1 MIFFFSCLFFGS
13 KKILIILY
21 WLLSPF
27 QDQSLV
33 PKYWGNMTGQ
43 TQLEKVFC
51 AQRSGFIIEK
61 EAMRTVN
68 YPSCI
73 CSQSAL
79 QHYIVSL
86 HIHNSGSPKLLILL
100 RHIQVLDLPPIISST
115 YISIGLV
122 AHLQHLAKLNKK
134 SLQFHT
140 HPPPLFLNHFW
151 ANTPLL
157 RKPSEF

>member
-1 MIFFFSCLFFGS
+1 MILPLGLSSSYCCKTGLLLYAQVAQGDCYSLRNSSDWSQVRMIFFFSCLFFGS

-43 TQLEKVFC
+43 TQLQKVFC

-73 CSQSAL
+73 CLSVNL
-79 QHYIVSL
+79 HYSI
-86 HIHNSGSPKLLILL
+86 ILC
-100 RHIQVLDLPPIISST
+100 PYT
-115 YISIGLV
+115 YIILGAQSCWYFWDIFKCLIY
-122 AHLQHLAKLNKK
+122 LLL
-134 SLQFHT
+134 S
-140 HPPPLFLNHFW
+140 PPPTLALD
-151 ANTPLL
+151 
-157 RKPSEF
+157 